1 MTCAN
6 TAVSAG
12 RFVSGFISSH
22 INSIGTT
29 ITSNPATCG
38 SPPCVVDE
46 KST

>member
-12 RFVSGFISSH
+12 RFVSGSIPSY

-29 ITSNPATCG
+29 INYTPATCG